1 MLRISDVIAAITSG
15 ILLIL
20 SFPPF
25 DYYPLAWIA
34 IVPLLVTLLEKNTR
48 ACFIL
53 GMIAGFVYFLGTVYF
68 VSHSMHYY
76 GNLSVFVSVIIL
88 ILLCMYLSVY
98 IGLFSAF
105 FNYIS
110 GTSRVPALFVAPVL
124 WVSLEYLRTYVLTGF
139 PWAMIGYSQY
149 KFLSLI
155 QISDIAG
162 VYGVSFLA
170 AALNGAFF
178 DVAVSWPK
186 KTGQMPLFSR
196 WPMTVGMGGLA
207 LLLLASVI
215 YGNGKLKKE
224 VATSQRVKASV
235 VQGNIAQDIKWD
247 SRFRRDVIN
256 TYKRLTLKA
265 LPADPDIIIW
275 PESAVPF
282 IFGYNKALT
291 QELVEFQKST
301 GVHLLFGSSTVKSLN
316 RMSNSAVLL
325 SPEGNVISVY
335 DKVHLVPY
343 GEYVPLRYLLPFVKK
358 LTAGIG
364 DFIPGKEPSVMETPF
379 AKIGN
384 LICYEIIFPGLVRKF
399 ADRGANILIT
409 ITNDAWFGR
418 TSAPY
423 QHFSMAVFRAVENR
437 VPIARAANTGI
448 SGFIDSKGRIIHKS
462 AIFNERVLTEK
473 LSLGNKKSFYTMYGD
488 VFAWFCIVS
497 AVILILNRVF
507 TGNIRRW

>member
-1 MLRISDVIAAITSG
+1 MLRILDVIAAVTSG

-20 SFPPF
+20 SFPSF

-34 IVPLLVTLLEKNTR
+34 IVPLLVTLLGKNTG
-48 ACFIL
+48 ASFIL
-53 GMIAGFVYFLGTVYF
+53 GMITGFVYFLGTVYF
-68 VSHSMHYY
+68 VSHSMHFY

-88 ILLCMYLSVY
+88 ILLCIYLSVY

-110 GTSRVPALFVAPVL
+110 ETSRVPALFVAPVL
-124 WVSLEYLRTYVLTGF
+124 WVSLEYLRTYALTGF
-139 PWAMIGYSQY
+139 PWALIGYSQY
-149 KFLSLI
+149 KFISLI
-155 QISDIAG
+155 QISDMTG
-162 VYGVSFLA
+162 VYGVSFLV

-186 KTGQMPLFSR
+186 RTGQMPLFGR
-196 WPMTVGMGGLA
+196 WPMTVGIGVLA

-215 YGNGKLKKE
+215 YGMGKLKNE
-224 VATSQRVKASV
+224 FNTAQFVKASV
-235 VQGNIAQDIKWD
+235 VQGNIAQGIKWD
-247 SRFRRDVIN
+247 SRFRSEVIE
-256 TYKRLTLKA
+256 TYKRLTLTA
-265 LPADPDIIIW
+265 SSADPDIIIW
-275 PESAVPF
+275 PESAMPF
-282 IFGYNKALT
+282 TFGNNKALT
-291 QELVEFQKST
+291 GEIIEFQKSI
-301 GVHLLFGSSTVKSLN
+301 GVHLLFGSNTVKSVN

-325 SPEGNVISVY
+325 SPEGNVMSVY
-335 DKVHLVPY
+335 DKIHLVPY
-343 GEYVPLRYLLPFVKK
+343 GEYVPLRSVLPFVNK

-384 LICYEIIFPGLVRKF
+384 LICFEIIFPGLVRKF
-399 ADRGANILIT
+399 ADRGANMLIT

-448 SGFIDSKGRIIHKS
+448 SGFIDSKGRIINQS
-462 AIFNERVLTEK
+462 DIFNETVLTEK

-507 TGNIRRW
+507 ASNIRRW